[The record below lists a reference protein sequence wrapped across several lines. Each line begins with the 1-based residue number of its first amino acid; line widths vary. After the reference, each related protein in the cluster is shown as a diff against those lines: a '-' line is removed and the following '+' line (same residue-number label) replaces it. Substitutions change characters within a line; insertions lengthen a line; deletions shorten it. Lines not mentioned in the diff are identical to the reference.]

1 MNHYF
6 KYNNKKKVE
15 IMDHKFINPIE
26 TRYRTE
32 IANLFTEEK
41 KLENWLKVEAVL
53 AEVHAELGNIPKE
66 AADEINRKSNLK
78 YVKLER
84 VKEIDK
90 EIHHDLMAMVKSLA
104 EQCEREAGK
113 YVHLG
118 ATSYDIEDTATA
130 LQLREALHYI
140 KSSLLELLK
149 VLIKLTE
156 EKMNLVCIGRTHGQH
171 AIPTT
176 YGMRFGVWAYEISR
190 HLDRL
195 IEVLDRIS
203 FGKMSG
209 AVGTMASFGEKAI
222 EIQNTVMKKLD
233 LNPVLIANQ
242 VIQRD
247 RHAEVIFLTSLIGQ
261 SLAKIARENR
271 ILQRNEI
278 SEMFEP
284 FKRAQVGSSTMPHKR
299 NPHKSERI
307 CSLARVIKSNI
318 IPALDNIVLEDERD
332 ITNSASERVIFGE
345 NFVFLD
351 YMIKELTTN
360 LKGIE
365 FNEIKIE
372 ENLNLTKGA
381 CLSEKVMVQL
391 VNKGIGRQEGHE
403 LLRQAAIKARKDNR
417 YMKDILYENSKINNL
432 FSKEELNEM
441 FDPHKYTGKSID
453 QVENLIKFIKSK
465 YGW

>member
-1 MNHYF
+1 
-6 KYNNKKKVE
+6 
-15 IMDHKFINPIE
+15 
-26 TRYRTE
+26 
-32 IANLFTEEK
+32 
-41 KLENWLKVEAVL
+41 
-53 AEVHAELGNIPKE
+53 
-66 AADEINRKSNLK
+66 
-78 YVKLER
+78 
-84 VKEIDK
+84 
-90 EIHHDLMAMVKSLA
+90 
-104 EQCEREAGK
+104 
-113 YVHLG
+113 
-118 ATSYDIEDTATA
+118 
-130 LQLREALHYI
+130 
-140 KSSLLELLK
+140 
-149 VLIKLTE
+149 
-156 EKMNLVCIGRTHGQH
+156 
-171 AIPTT
+171 
-176 YGMRFGVWAYEISR
+176 
-190 HLDRL
+190 
-195 IEVLDRIS
+195 
-203 FGKMSG
+203 MSG
-209 AVGTMASFGEKAI
+209 AVGTMASFGERAI
-222 EIQNTVMKKLD
+222 EIQNTVMRKLD

-307 CSLARVIKSNI
+307 CSLARIIKSNI

-351 YMIKELTTN
+351 YMIQELTTN

-403 LLRQAAIKARKDNR
+403 LLRQAAIQARKDNR
-417 YMKDILYENSKINNL
+417 YMKEILYENSKINKL
-432 FSKEELNEM
+432 FSKEELNEI
-441 FDPHKYTGKSID
+441 FDPHKYIGKSID
-453 QVENLIKFIKSK
+453 QVENLIKYIKSK

>member
-1 MNHYF
+1 M
-6 KYNNKKKVE
+6 KKGE
-15 IMDHKFINPIE
+15 IMDHQFINPIE

-32 IANLFTEEK
+32 IANLFTEEM
-41 KLENWLKVEAVL
+41 KLEKWLKVEVVL
-53 AEVHAELGNIPKE
+53 AQVHAELGNIPKE
-66 AADEINRKSNLK
+66 AAAEISRKANLK

-130 LQLREALHYI
+130 LQLKEALHYI
-140 KSSLLELLK
+140 KASLLELLK
-149 VLIKLTE
+149 VLLKLTE
-156 EKMNLVCIGRTHGQH
+156 EKKNLVCIGRTHGQH

-190 HLDRL
+190 HLERL
-195 IEVLDRIS
+195 SDVLDRIS

-222 EIQNTVMKKLD
+222 EIQQSVMKKLD

-261 SLAKIARENR
+261 TLAKIARENR

-284 FKRAQVGSSTMPHKR
+284 FKKAQVGSSTMPHKR

-318 IPALDNIVLEDERD
+318 IPALDNIILEDERD

-365 FNEIKIE
+365 FDEIRIE

-403 LLRQAAIKARKDNR
+403 LLRQAAITARKDNR
-417 YMKDILYENSKINNL
+417 YMREILYENLKIKSL
-432 FSKEELNEM
+432 FSKEELDEI
-441 FDPHKYTGKSID
+441 FDPHKYIGKAID
-453 QVENLIKFIKSK
+453 QVENLIKCIKSK

>member
-1 MNHYF
+1 
-6 KYNNKKKVE
+6 
-15 IMDHKFINPIE
+15 MDHQFINPIE

-32 IANLFTEEK
+32 IANLFTEEM
-41 KLENWLKVEAVL
+41 KLEKWLKVEAVL
-53 AEVHAELGNIPKE
+53 AQVHAELGNIPKE
-66 AADEINRKSNLK
+66 AATEINRKANLK

-149 VLIKLTE
+149 VLIKLTV
-156 EKMNLVCIGRTHGQH
+156 EKKNLVCIGRTHGQH

-195 IEVLDRIS
+195 SDVLDRIS

-222 EIQNTVMKKLD
+222 EIQQSVMKKLD

-261 SLAKIARENR
+261 TLAKIARENR

-284 FKRAQVGSSTMPHKR
+284 FKKAQVGSSTMPHKR

-318 IPALDNIVLEDERD
+318 IPALDNIILEDGAYTSP
-332 ITNSASERVIFGE
+332 TN
-345 NFVFLD
+345 
-351 YMIKELTTN
+351 KE
-360 LKGIE
+360 
-365 FNEIKIE
+365 
-372 ENLNLTKGA
+372 
-381 CLSEKVMVQL
+381 
-391 VNKGIGRQEGHE
+391 
-403 LLRQAAIKARKDNR
+403 
-417 YMKDILYENSKINNL
+417 
-432 FSKEELNEM
+432 
-441 FDPHKYTGKSID
+441 
-453 QVENLIKFIKSK
+453 
-465 YGW
+465 